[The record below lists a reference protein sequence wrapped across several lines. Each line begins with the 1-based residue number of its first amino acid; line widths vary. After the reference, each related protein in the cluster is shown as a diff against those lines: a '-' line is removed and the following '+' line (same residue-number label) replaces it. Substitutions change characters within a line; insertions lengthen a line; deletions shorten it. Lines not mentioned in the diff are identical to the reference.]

1 MRKNGNGNGNGIH
14 HKPTEK
20 EEIPVTKCQPGNAV
34 GSCEEFKIQFDPRL
48 GSLRGLLFDP
58 WNGCF
63 HSRKAREA

>member
-1 MRKNGNGNGNGIH
+1 MKRNGNGNGTN

-20 EEIPVTKCQPGNAV
+20 EEITITKCPPGVARGAFDN
-34 GSCEEFKIQFDPRL
+34 FKIQFDPRL

-63 HSRKAREA
+63 HSRKAHEA